1 VDVKTVLATALVALL
16 LAAPAEAASRPSG
29 FAAARVTECATALA
43 APERHMV
50 TEGRMRTLPRAA
62 RLSMRFDL
70 EVRTPGRPR
79 FAALRAPGLG
89 VWNVTRAARQ
99 YVYAKRVENLAAP
112 ADYRTVVRFRW
123 YDARGRRIASA
134 RRVSAVCEQPDLRPD
149 LMPLRVDVLAAADAD
164 ARRYVVPVRNT
175 GATAAGPFAVLL
187 TVAGRELPAQAV
199 PGLAPGE
206 RVSLTWTAPPCAPG
220 STIAVE
226 VDAEGA
232 VDESDEADDAL
243 VRGCPG

>member
-1 VDVKTVLATALVALL
+1 VKTVLATALVALL

-29 FAAARVTECATALA
+29 LAVARVTECATALA

-50 TEGRMRTLPRAA
+50 TEGRMRTQPRAA
-62 RLSMRFDL
+62 RLAMRFDL

-79 FAALRAPGLG
+79 FVALKAPGLG

-112 ADYRTVVRFRW
+112 AAYRMVVRFRW

-149 LMPLRVDVLAAADAD
+149 LMPLRVDVLAAADA
-164 ARRYVVPVRNT
+164 ARSYVVPVRNT

-187 TVAGRELPAQAV
+187 TVAGRELPAQTV

-206 RVSLTWTAPPCAPG
+206 RVSLTWTAPACAPG